1 MLFTDNFNRC
11 LKRLG
16 LVAFLAVAAFT
27 AGAAEPFAAP
37 PAEAWKVEVL
47 KQPLRTYCIDF
58 NWLVEGKHVFPEP
71 GHWADA
77 DPAAHV
83 KWYKDAGVTCI
94 QTFVL
99 SANGYA
105 WYKGGP
111 IPEQPGLKHDF
122 LPEVVKLGHKEKMLV
137 MGYYCIGANTLW
149 GKLHPEQSYGTPS
162 WMHIPLT
169 KEYIDY
175 LCVSV
180 GDALKRTGM
189 DGFMLDWL
197 VNTSGKWLDCEKT
210 MYQELLGVP
219 FPGEDKIMPAD
230 LEKFNDLAITRCWLR
245 IRDTARK
252 VKPDCILWPNGI
264 NHLKLEGVDWLLNE
278 GPDVETTEAA
288 RKKLNGR
295 PVRLIQ
301 NQVGWSNHDARKV
314 FSDPANQK
322 RDFYGFAAPYDNSL
336 PLPVAEY
343 LKRPVADFNGT
354 SAMTI
359 NDRNIAALIRF
370 YLGKPV
376 EPPPPWPEDLR
387 CEYLKDPLG
396 IDVMKPRLSWKLETG
411 TLKLKRG
418 IKQAAYQVLV
428 ASSRDLLRKNQG
440 DLWDSGKVE
449 SDQSVNV
456 EYQGKSLASGQQCF
470 WKVRVWSLTSDLRLP
485 AVAQRA
491 KEGSPISSTWSEPAY
506 WTMGMLK
513 PEDPPSPGSSGVTS
527 WSAKWIRSQE
537 NDVNA
542 SPWLRKS
549 FELSAVPS
557 RASVCVN
564 IAGTAELYVNGQK
577 VGTDVLTPAVSDHN
591 RQVFYN
597 TYDVTPFLK
606 KGSNTIGLW
615 LGRGWAHGVP
625 LVRAELRAVIKRQ
638 PWMLG
643 TDASWKARLSNYRWI
658 GKRHWNNFGGERVDA
673 NTAVPDWNQITFDD
687 SSWTNAV
694 ESAAPKGEAVAQT
707 APLNRIGKEIPAV
720 AMTDLG
726 GGKVEIDFG
735 TALTGWLRLRMPALA
750 KGTVVKMTFAD
761 VRRKAGDYQH
771 FNQVSEFV
779 SAGGVGEVFQH
790 KFNYAGFR
798 YVIVEGLPSA
808 PAKEDAVALLIE
820 SDLETAGSFE
830 CSNELFN
837 RIHRVN
843 QWTQRCLNLGGYYVD
858 CPHRER
864 MGYGDGQVATEG
876 FMTSFNAYGYYRKWL
891 CDWRLRQG
899 ADGGL
904 PHMAPFGDGGGGP
917 GWPGLLAATTWR
929 HYLYYGD
936 RRVLDENFDAIRRYV
951 DHLETR
957 CTNNVLRAYGGKWD
971 FIGDWVPPNRGMDT
985 KNWPSPQAAE
995 FFNNCYRIYQM
1006 DLLRKMAV
1014 VLGRQEEVERCQ
1026 TRLAAI
1032 RPAVQAAFYDKAAG
1046 HYVIDEQ
1053 AYYVMPLMT
1062 GVVPEP
1068 ERASMSKK
1076 LEQNILVKN
1085 QGHLD
1090 TGMLG
1095 TYFMMEYLR
1104 EADRNDL
1111 VFTMFNQ
1118 TTHPGWGYMLEQGA
1132 TTLWEQWNG
1141 HWSQIHSCFT
1151 SPDNWFYQGLAGIRP
1166 DPAGPG
1172 FKRIIIK
1179 PAIIGD
1185 LTWVKAHHDSPY
1197 GRIVS
1202 NWELETGNSKLENGN
1217 SKLETGNWILE
1228 ITIPPNTTATVYI
1241 PAKDT
1246 SGVTESGRPATEAN
1260 GVKFLRMENGAA
1272 VYEVGAGSYRF
1283 CNQK

>member
-1 MLFTDNFNRC
+1 MNTQIRSFFI
-11 LKRLG
+11 G
-16 LVAFLAVAAFT
+16 LLALTMAAR
-27 AGAAEPFAAP
+27 AAEPAQVAAALHARP
-37 PAEAWKVEVL
+37 PQEAWKVELL

-58 NWLVEGKHVFPEP
+58 NWLVDGKHVFPEP

-122 LPEVVKLGHKEKMLV
+122 LPEVVRLGHKEKMLV

-169 KEYIDY
+169 NDYIDY
-175 LCVSV
+175 LCASV
-180 GDALKRTGM
+180 EDALKKTGM
-189 DGFMLDWL
+189 DGFMLDWM
-197 VNTSGKWLDCEKT
+197 VNTSGEWLDCEKA
-210 MYQELLGVP
+210 MYAELMGVP
-219 FPGEDKIMPAD
+219 FPGADKITPAD
-230 LEKFNDLAITRCWLR
+230 VEKFDDLAVKRCWTR
-245 IRDTARK
+245 IRDTARRI
-252 VKPDCILWPNGI
+252 KPDCILWPNGL

-314 FSDPANQK
+314 FSDPTSKN

-354 SAMTI
+354 DAMTI

-376 EPPPPWPEDLR
+376 DPPPPWPEDMR
-387 CEYLKDPLG
+387 CEFIENPLG
-396 IDVMKPRLSWKLETG
+396 IDAPKPRLGW
-411 TLKLKRG
+411 TLKTGNPGIQKG
-418 IKQAAYQVLV
+418 IKQTAYQVLV
-428 ASSRDLLRKNQG
+428 ASSRELLKNDEG
-440 DLWDSGKVE
+440 DLWDSGRVK
-449 SDQSVNV
+449 SDQSIQV
-456 EYQGKSLASGQQCF
+456 EYAGKPLASGMRCY
-470 WKVRVWSLTSDLRLP
+470 WKVRVWT
-485 AVAQRA
+485 A
-491 KEGSPISSTWSEPAY
+491 KAEDRGQGSGVGKKEDVSGWSEPAF
-506 WTMGMLK
+506 WTMGVL
-513 PEDPPSPGSSGVTS
+513 DPAD
-527 WSAKWIRSQE
+527 WQARWIRCSE
-537 NDVNA
+537 PDVNA

-549 FELSAVPS
+549 FDLTAVP
-557 RASVCVN
+557 RQASLCVN
-564 IAGTAELYVNGQK
+564 IAGYAELYVNGQK
-577 VGTDVLTPAVSDHN
+577 AGSDVLTPAVSDHN

-597 TYDVTPFLK
+597 TYDVTPLLK
-606 KGSNTIGLW
+606 KGRNTIGLW
-615 LGRGWAHGVP
+615 LGRGWAGGVP
-625 LVRAELRAVIKRQ
+625 LVRAELRAQIDGK
-638 PWMLG
+638 PWILG
-643 TDASWKARLSNYRWI
+643 TDASWKARVSHYRWI

-673 NTAVPDWNQITFDD
+673 NAAVPDWNRETFDD
-687 SSWTNAV
+687 DSWANAV
-694 ESAAPKGEAVAQT
+694 ETSAPAGVVLAQQ

-720 AMTDLG
+720 AVTDIG
-726 GGKVEIDFG
+726 GGKIEIDFG
-735 TALTGWLRLRMPALA
+735 TALTGWLRLKMPALPA
-750 KGTVVKMTFAD
+750 GTVVKMTFAD
-761 VRRKAGDYQH
+761 VRKKDRDYQH
-771 FNQVSEFV
+771 FNQISEFV
-779 SAGGVGEVFQH
+779 SAGGSGEVFQH

-798 YVIVEGLPSA
+798 YVIVEGLPAA
-808 PAKEDAVALLIE
+808 PAKEDAVAMLIE

-876 FMTSFNAYGYYRKWL
+876 FMTSFQAYGYYRKWL
-891 CDWRLRQG
+891 WDWRLRQG

-917 GWPGLLAATTWR
+917 GWPGLLAAITWR

-936 RRVLDENFDAIRRYV
+936 RLVLEENFDAIRRYV
-951 DHLETR
+951 DHLESR
-957 CTNNVLRAYGGKWD
+957 CKDNILRKYGGDWD

-995 FFNNCYRIYQM
+995 LFNNCYRIYQM
-1006 DLLRKMAV
+1006 DLLGKMAA
-1014 VLGRQEEVERCQ
+1014 VLGRQEEAERCQ
-1026 TRLAAI
+1026 SRLAAI
-1032 RPAVQAAFYDKAAG
+1032 RPAVHAAYYDQASG

-1062 GVVPEP
+1062 GVVPESG
-1068 ERASMSKK
+1068 RAAILKK

-1085 QGHLD
+1085 KGHLD

-1104 EADRNDL
+1104 ETGRNDL

-1141 HWSQIHSCFT
+1141 YYSQIHSCFT
-1151 SPDNWFYQGLAGIRP
+1151 SPDNWFYQGLGGIMP
-1166 DPAGPG
+1166 DPAAPG
-1172 FKRIIIK
+1172 FKQIIIR
-1179 PAIIGD
+1179 PAVVGD
-1185 LTWVKAHHDSPY
+1185 VTWVKIHHDSPY
-1197 GRIVS
+1197 GRIAS
-1202 NWELETGNSKLENGN
+1202 NWKREGDQLTMEVM
-1217 SKLETGNWILE
+1217 
-1228 ITIPPNTTATVYI
+1228 IPANTTATLHV
-1241 PAKDT
+1241 PADDAAR
-1246 SGVTESGRPATEAN
+1246 VTESGKPATQAA
-1260 GVKFLRMENGAA
+1260 GVKFLRMEPSAA
-1272 VYEVGAGSYRF
+1272 VYAVGSGTYRF
-1283 CNQK
+1283 QSNLPKAAR